1 MKDNGTTQRRRLE
14 DLLTPQMGGTEK
26 PREIDVRSL
35 RLRMR
40 LTQGQFAGYFGFPVA
55 TLRHWEHGDRRPT
68 GTALVLLH
76 VIRDNPRA
84 VLQAVRKARI
94 AWPGSLPEIK
104 PRRSSRAPPGMAV
117 PL

>member
-1 MKDNGTTQRRRLE
+1 MKDNATTHQRRFE
-14 DLLTPQMGGTEK
+14 DLLTPQPGGMEK
-26 PREIDVRSL
+26 PREIDVRSM

-40 LTQGQFAGYFGFPVA
+40 LTQNEFAGYFGFPVA
-55 TLRHWEHGDRRPT
+55 TLRHWERGNRRPT
-68 GTALVLLH
+68 GSALVLLH

-94 AWPGSLPEIK
+94 DWPDLPGVK
-104 PRRSSRAPPGMAV
+104 PPRSSRAPPGMSV

>member
-1 MKDNGTTQRRRLE
+1 MKDNATTHQRRFE
-14 DLLTPQMGGTEK
+14 DLLTPQQGALET

-35 RLRMR
+35 RLRMH
-40 LTQGQFAGYFGFPVA
+40 LTQDAFAGCFGFPVA
-55 TLRHWEHGDRRPT
+55 TLRHWERGNRRPT
-68 GTALVLLH
+68 GSALVLLH

-94 AWPGSLPEIK
+94 AWPDLLPGAK
-104 PRRSSRAPPGMAV
+104 PPRSSRAPPGMAV